1 MQSIT
6 LNPSIL
12 YIIQIGYLC
21 ETLKDDINEIVN
33 GCAKAIDY
41 IVFIKTGQYWWRRTM
56 VCFLI
61 LYYNTLC
68 YTYISGNLII

>member
-1 MQSIT
+1 MQNNTPI
-6 LNPSIL
+6 PSIYNI

-56 VCFLI
+56 VFLNII
-61 LYYNTLC
+61 L
-68 YTYISGNLII
+68 